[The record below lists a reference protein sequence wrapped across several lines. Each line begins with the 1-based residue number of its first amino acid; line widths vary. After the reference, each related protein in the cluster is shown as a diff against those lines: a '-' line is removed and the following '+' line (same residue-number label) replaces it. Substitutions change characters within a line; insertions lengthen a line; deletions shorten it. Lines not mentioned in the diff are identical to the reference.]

1 MRLKDISPGAPY
13 RVSALTRFPHLR
25 RRLAI
30 LGIRPGMLI
39 ELMARYHH
47 GALVRTPFGELAL
60 GPEFMESVEVS
71 PCSSP

>member
-1 MRLKDISPGAPY
+1 MHLKDIPTGTAY

-39 ELMARYHH
+39 ELLARYHH

-60 GPEFMESVEVS
+60 GPEFLESVEVNPS
-71 PCSSP
+71 

>member
-1 MRLKDISPGAPY
+1 MQLKDIPAGSVF

-39 ELMARYHH
+39 ELLARHHH

-60 GPEFMESVEVS
+60 GPELLESVEVS
-71 PCSSP
+71 PGR